1 MKKTINVAIGGCNFI
16 IDEDA
21 YNSLDAYLESFKA
34 ALGSSSS
41 SNEVMEE
48 LEARIAD
55 LFKEKLA
62 GREVVDIN
70 MTKSI
75 IDQLGMPE
83 GSSSNTAYTAPYQ
96 YERGVKKFFRDP
108 DNSKIAGVCSGIS
121 YYLELDVTIVR
132 VLFLVALICCS
143 AGFWIYL
150 VFWIAAPQAKTAA
163 EKCEM
168 RGIPATAEN
177 IRKFTSSK

>member
-83 GSSSNTAYTAPYQ
+83 GSKSYTAYTTPGQ
-96 YERGVKKFFRDP
+96 CERGVKKFFRDP
-108 DNSKIAGVCSGIS
+108 DNAKRIGHVGVYFMNG
-121 YYLELDVTIVR
+121 L
-132 VLFLVALICCS
+132 AN
-143 AGFWIYL
+143 
-150 VFWIAAPQAKTAA
+150 
-163 EKCEM
+163 
-168 RGIPATAEN
+168 GIPLSFA
-177 IRKFTSSK
+177 

>member
-34 ALGSSSS
+34 ALGVSSS

-70 MTKSI
+70 ITKSI

-83 GSSSNTAYTAPYQ
+83 GSRSNAAYTAPDQ
-96 YERGVKKFFRDP
+96 TEKAVKKLFRDS
-108 DNSKIAGVCSGIS
+108 DNCQVAGVCSGIS

-132 VLFLVALICCS
+132 ALFLVALFCCS
-143 AGFWIYL
+143 AGFWVYV
-150 VFWIAAPQAKTAA
+150 VFWIAAPQARTAA